1 MDAKER
7 LIALQESKSK
17 YLNGQDLLS
26 SLKADSELMREV
38 RYLTK
43 VYLHRTL
50 TGCSSC
56 AMDAYIELTHIKPTD
71 YDMEEKLY
79 EIFAGAIYDPTV
91 DDHFNNTTLTD
102 EISERIL
109 KHNKAYIKHFRKF
122 PEDWEKRVANADSD
136 EKTAELV
143 LAAVALIEADP
154 TTTKAAVVKAL
165 REGGAKAKDAEAAF
179 VAAVKSIEEA
189 KAAEG
194 DKDLD

>member
-122 PEDWEKRVANADSD
+122 PEDWEKRVANADND